1 MTSIEPRSKKQEF
14 SKRELKKRLTKEQYR
29 VTQRAGTERPFANDY
44 HDSKEIGTYHCVVCE
59 EPLFSSQT
67 KYDSGTGWPSFFA
80 PVDETLIEN
89 RVDRKLLVART
100 ENVCANCDAHLGHV
114 FTDANTPT
122 NARYCINSA
131 ALNFVPDDED

>member
-1 MTSIEPRSKKQEF
+1 MTSTQPKQEF

-29 VTQRAGTERPFANDY
+29 VTQKGGTEPPFANDY
-44 HDSKEIGTYHCVVCE
+44 HDSKEIGTYECVVCQ

-80 PVDETLIEN
+80 PVDESAITN
-89 RVDRKLLVART
+89 KADRKLLVARI
-100 ENVCANCDAHLGHV
+100 ENSCSNCGAHLGHV
-114 FTDANTPT
+114 FRTDNTPT

-131 ALNFVPDDED
+131 SLNFVPDDEE